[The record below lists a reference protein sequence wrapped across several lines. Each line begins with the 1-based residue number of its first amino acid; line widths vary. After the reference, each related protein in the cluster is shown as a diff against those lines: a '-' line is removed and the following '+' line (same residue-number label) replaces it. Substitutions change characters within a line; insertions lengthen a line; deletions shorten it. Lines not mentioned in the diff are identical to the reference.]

1 MNDIGLNERIFIL
14 FGSRQNAV
22 ESRFP
27 KEKQERAPR
36 MNSNGSNKSERP
48 TQDLEW
54 WQVATVWLSSRRASP
69 ARTPL

>member
-36 MNSNGSNKSERP
+36 MNSNGIGKRGRGQIYTFDILTSSEP
-48 TQDLEW
+48 WAWSD
-54 WQVATVWLSSRRASP
+54 
-69 ARTPL
+69 

>member
-1 MNDIGLNERIFIL
+1 MNDIGLNEGIFIL

-36 MNSNGSNKSERP
+36 MNSNGIAFFITS
-48 TQDLEW
+48 
-54 WQVATVWLSSRRASP
+54 
-69 ARTPL
+69 RTPASWCPAIVFRG

>member
-27 KEKQERAPR
+27 KDCLSRNATGRHRTSALLGATAAWSEAFYAAVDEVNDHFGNA
-36 MNSNGSNKSERP
+36 GKSG
-48 TQDLEW
+48 
-54 WQVATVWLSSRRASP
+54 
-69 ARTPL
+69 